1 MAEWQEQIAPI
12 QGHPA
17 ESATESIW
25 KHNAEHP
32 ALGWGTPFHFPALQE
47 DITVDVAIVGAGIT
61 GITTA
66 LLLQKAGYDVAVLDA
81 HPVGYGVSGFN
92 SGHLTS
98 MLLDMKYKHILA
110 SFGEDATRSVA
121 IALEQAIDLVE
132 RNVRE
137 YRIDCGFKRV
147 PGYLYAELASQ
158 LKLLQADYEA
168 AETVGLRVSRTFNVP
183 LPFEVEEAIL
193 VPDQAIFDPLRY
205 VQTLALKFYENGGL
219 LFENSRVVSI
229 DTDVKREAKQEDERA
244 ACSVKTESAIVTC
257 KDVVLATHTPIGFRP
272 GIQSRLEA
280 MRSYVI
286 GVRCAD
292 LEKNRLDDAL
302 YWDLAEPY
310 HYIRLAADEH
320 GPLVIIGGEDHKTGE
335 RQDTELSFRRLE
347 Q

>member
-1 MAEWQEQIAPI
+1 M
-12 QGHPA
+12 
-17 ESATESIW
+17 
-25 KHNAEHP
+25 
-32 ALGWGTPFHFPALQE
+32 
-47 DITVDVAIVGAGIT
+47 DVAIVGAGIT

-280 MRSYVI
+280 M
-286 GVRCAD
+286 
-292 LEKNRLDDAL
+292 
-302 YWDLAEPY
+302 
-310 HYIRLAADEH
+310 
-320 GPLVIIGGEDHKTGE
+320 
-335 RQDTELSFRRLE
+335 
-347 Q
+347 